1 LSLQEETF
9 VEGNYKAIFAEI
21 ARIPLERADIK
32 LGERVVEVSSVERE
46 LKEGQVVL
54 KTEKGESFSFDEVLM
69 TTPLGFLKRN
79 KHIFKPSLPPR
90 LLAGIDAV
98 SVGHLEKVS
107 KKNKTISKAKEKT
120 RSTSHFLKH
129 SGSIHLL
136 DQTIQVLHQNS
147 KHLQRTLFQ
156 ALPTGSHQTILSKP
170 TPNAGPKKSGT
181 SPPSHPRTDTRQF
194 SSISTA
200 SAPSTSSILST
211 ESPTK
216 NATISL
222 TSFTDPTTHSSL
234 ISQPRIQHVSRKLF
248 YQVRCRKMN
257 YLGMVVIPTFKSG
270 LRMQMVMCK
279 L

>member
-1 LSLQEETF
+1 
-9 VEGNYKAIFAEI
+9 
-21 ARIPLERADIK
+21 
-32 LGERVVEVSSVERE
+32 
-46 LKEGQVVL
+46 
-54 KTEKGESFSFDEVLM
+54 M
-69 TTPLGFLKRN
+69 PLGFLKRN
-79 KHIFKPSLPPR
+79 KDIFKPSLPPR

-107 KKNKTISKAKEKT
+107 AHHIRPDPDADANL
-120 RSTSHFLKH
+120 RSSSHSLKH
-129 SGSIHLL
+129 SGSTFPPNQWTRIF
-136 DQTIQVLHQNS
+136 HQNN
-147 KHLQRTLFQ
+147 KHSQKIRFP
-156 ALPTGSHQTILSKP
+156 AIPTGSHQTILSKP

-181 SPPSHPRTDTRQF
+181 SPPSHPRTNTQQF

-216 NATISL
+216 NATISS
-222 TSFTDPTTHSSL
+222 TSFTDPTTPSSL

-248 YQVRCRKMN
+248 YQARCRKMN
-257 YLGMVVIPTFKSG
+257 YLGMAVIPTFKSG